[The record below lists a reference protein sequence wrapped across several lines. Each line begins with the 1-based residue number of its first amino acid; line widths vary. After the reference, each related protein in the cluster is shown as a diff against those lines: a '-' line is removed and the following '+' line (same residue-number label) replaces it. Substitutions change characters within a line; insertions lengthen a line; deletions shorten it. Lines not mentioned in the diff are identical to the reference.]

1 MNALLPSVLRYSVA
15 KATKKKI
22 VTKKGRLTPFGY
34 TLLEDVDMN
43 EPVVRMIFVL
53 NIYDTFMFMSVVI
66 TCHSFFCNV
75 HIPKHFKSRMTL
87 HDQSHTHFEVS

>member
-66 TCHSFFCNV
+66 TCHSFFV
-75 HIPKHFKSRMTL
+75 MSTFPSISKA
-87 HDQSHTHFEVS
+87 E